1 VGKFQEVVDQVEL
14 FIRKYYKNEMIKG
27 FILFLGVLLFTY
39 LTVTCLEY
47 FGRFGSVTRFVLLIS
62 FVAING
68 FLFLKYLLIPVLK
81 LNKLGRHISVWE
93 ASDMIGSFFPEIGDK
108 LKNTLQLERDLSQT
122 EMSLEL
128 VRASVEQR
136 SMRLS
141 VVPFASAIDLNK
153 NRKYLKYFLP
163 VLGIFILVAVLNP
176 GMFLEGTNRVINF
189 NQEFIAPAPF
199 QFILASDSEITEGED
214 YLLEINLQ
222 GNELPDEVKI
232 VSNSGTYN
240 LEKNSKT
247 SYSYRFTNLSRDLN
261 FYCEANGFR
270 SEQFNIEVLF
280 KPVLEDI
287 TLNVIYPKHTGLKPS
302 EFANTGDIAVPE
314 GSTVEWSVRAK
325 NLSALDIHF
334 LDTTFSLNT
343 SLTDHYSFKRRF
355 LNSETYTLI
364 TNSVEVKNADSL
376 NYNVTVIKD
385 EFPQISVEEEID
397 SMNSL
402 HRFIEGEIAD
412 DYGFRGLT
420 AIMKVIG
427 KDTSY
432 TISKGIKINP
442 SVTNQLFSFY
452 VDLSQFELK
461 PGDRIEYSFSVTD
474 NDEINGYKTATS
486 GKKIYQIPTLDE
498 LENDM
503 ANKSDKMENDLDQAL
518 KDAEKMK
525 QEIHDLK
532 SEMMN
537 KQSLDWKDRQSMENL
552 LNLQKDLN
560 NRIEQLQQQYEKNNN
575 ERENFL
581 EEDPELEEKRAQLEK
596 LMEELM
602 DDELLELFKE
612 LEELMNQMN
621 KDELIESLEQME
633 QKSENLNEELD
644 RTLELFKMMEID
656 EKLSTLEEQLR
667 ELAEEQEKLNQLTED
682 KALSPEELAQKQ
694 EELNQ
699 KFEEIQKDMDEIE
712 QKNAELQSPMDID
725 FNEEMEQAIDQE
737 MNDSKENLQNGSEKK
752 SQENQSKAQE
762 MMEQMADDVSAMQM
776 QNQQQQQSEDMDS
789 LRYLLENIVALS
801 HRQESLMGEFKTTST
816 TDPKYNE
823 LAREQQD
830 IQTATQIVNDSLVA
844 LSKRVFQ
851 LSSFITES
859 LADLNY
865 NLDHSLDHAEE
876 RKSSETMQS
885 QQYVM
890 TGYNDLALMLAEVLE
905 QMQEQQKSQM
915 PGSGTCNN
923 PGGSGKGAPAPGG
936 KMSMEQMKQ
945 ALQEQISKMKGP
957 NPGGDKPGE
966 SPGQGGGE
974 GGTIPGLSSKETVK
988 MAAQQAQ
995 IRESLKQMREDLNKD
1010 GSGSGNGLNELIED
1024 IDQLEKDLLNGNVGN
1039 DFVKR
1044 QQDIYTRLL
1053 EHEKALRERGYSD
1066 ERESNEGKNPD
1077 NSNLIEFTEYNR
1089 KKNAEAE
1096 FLRSLPIGLRV
1107 YYKTLVNEYFNSVNN

>member
-1 VGKFQEVVDQVEL
+1 MGKFQEVVDQVEL

-39 LTVTCLEY
+39 LAVTGLEY

-62 FVAING
+62 FVLVNG
-68 FLFLKYLLIPVLK
+68 FLFLKYLLIPILK
-81 LNKLGRHISVWE
+81 LNKLGRHLSVWE
-93 ASDMIGSFFPEIGDK
+93 ASDMIGRFFPEIGDK

-136 SMRLS
+136 SQRLS
-141 VVPFASAIDLNK
+141 VVPFASAIDLSK
-153 NRKYLKYFLP
+153 NRRYLKYFLP
-163 VLGIFILVAVLNP
+163 IVGLFLLVAVLNP
-176 GMFLEGTNRVINF
+176 GMFLEGTDRVIHF
-189 NQEFIAPAPF
+189 NQEFVAPAPF
-199 QFILASDSEITEGED
+199 QFVLASADEVKEGED
-214 YLLEINLQ
+214 YQLEIRLE
-222 GNELPDEVKI
+222 GNELPDEVRI
-232 VSNSGTYN
+232 VSNAGTYN
-240 LEKNSKT
+240 LEKKT
-247 SYSYRFTNLSRDLN
+247 KTTYVYSFKNLSRDLN
-261 FYCEANGFR
+261 FYCEANGFK
-270 SEQFNIEVLF
+270 SAQFNVAVLF

-287 TLNVIYPKHTGLKPS
+287 SLNVIYPKHTGLKPS
-302 EFANTGDIAVPE
+302 QFANTGDIAVPE
-314 GSTVEWSVRAK
+314 GSTIEWAVRAK
-325 NLSALDIHF
+325 NLTALDIHF
-334 LDTTFSLNT
+334 RDTAFSLNT
-343 SLTDHYSFKRRF
+343 SLTDTYSFKRRF
-355 LNSETYTLI
+355 LDSESYLLV
-364 TNSVEVKNADSL
+364 TNSAEVKNADSL
-376 NYNVTVIKD
+376 DYTVTVIKD
-385 EFPQISVEEEID
+385 EYPEISVDEEID

-402 HRFIEGEIAD
+402 HRFIEGEISD

-420 AIMKVIG
+420 AVMKVIG

-432 TISKGIKINP
+432 TVSKGIKINP

-452 VDLSQFELK
+452 VDLSVFELK

-486 GKKIYQIPTLDE
+486 GKKVYQIPTLDE
-498 LENDM
+498 LENEM
-503 ANKSDKMENDLDQAL
+503 ANSSDNLEKDMDQAL
-518 KDAEKMK
+518 EDAEKLK
-525 QEIHDLK
+525 KEIHDLK
-532 SEMMN
+532 NEMMN
-537 KQSLDWKDRQSMENL
+537 KQNLDWKDRQSIENL
-552 LNLQKDLN
+552 LNMQKDLN
-560 NRIEQLQQQYEKNNN
+560 SRIEQLQNQYEKNNN

-602 DDELLELFKE
+602 DEELLNLFEE
-612 LEELMNQMN
+612 LEKLMNEMN
-621 KDELIESLEQME
+621 KDELIQSLDQME

-667 ELAEEQEKLNQLTED
+667 ELADQQKELQEMTEN
-682 KALSPEELAQKQ
+682 KELSPEQLAEKQ

-712 QKNAELQSPMDID
+712 QKNQELKTPMDID

-737 MNDSKENLQNGSEKK
+737 MNESKENLQNGNEKK
-752 SQENQSKAQE
+752 SSENQSKSSE
-762 MMEQMADDVSAMQM
+762 MMEQMADDVAAMQM
-776 QNQQQQQSEDMDS
+776 QNSQQQQSEDMDA

-801 HRQESLMGEFKTTST
+801 QRQESLMAEFKTTSP

-823 LAREQQD
+823 LARQQQD
-830 IQTATQIVNDSLVA
+830 IQTASQIVNDSLVA

-865 NLDHSLDHAEE
+865 NLNLSLEHAEE
-876 RKSSETMQS
+876 RKTGETTQS

-905 QMQEQQKSQM
+905 QMQEQMKNQM
-915 PGSGTCNN
+915 QGNGSCSN
-923 PGGSGKGAPAPGG
+923 PGGTGKGQPGG

-945 ALQEQISKMKGP
+945 ALQDQINKMKGGP
-957 NPGGDKPGE
+957 NPGGKEDGNKD
-966 SPGQGGGE
+966 GQGGGE
-974 GGTIPGLSSKETVK
+974 GPGSIPGMSSKEVVK

-1010 GSGSGNGLNELIED
+1010 GSGAGNGLNELIED

-1039 DFVKR
+1039 DFLKR

-1053 EHEKALRERGYSD
+1053 EHEKAMRERGYSD
-1066 ERESNEGKNPD
+1066 ERKSNEGKNPD